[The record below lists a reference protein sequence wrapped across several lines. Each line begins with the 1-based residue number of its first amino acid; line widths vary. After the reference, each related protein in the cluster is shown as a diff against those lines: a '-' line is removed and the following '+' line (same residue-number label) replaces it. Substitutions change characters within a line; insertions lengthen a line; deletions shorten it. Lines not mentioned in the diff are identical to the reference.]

1 MGSSGEDPV
10 GNSSKEISET
20 MRSLVIY
27 KFVRLAPTSFIFILI
42 GAIFA
47 GLLQSLTIFSLLP
60 LTELLGVGSGT
71 GHWFSG
77 KSQLVIEYVG
87 LHYSLSTVLVF
98 MVIVV
103 TLVAVS
109 QFLIRAYSAKVAAR
123 IVRQNR
129 MIVLNGITEAK
140 WRWLSNKSTGEWIHN
155 LVTEAGVVSSG
166 FRTCGDFAA
175 LAGQSLVLLI
185 SAFALDWR
193 LALGGLIGGA
203 IIVAVFHRWMEKARL
218 IGTQGA
224 SLVKSVTRNLAGGL
238 AGLKQLKAM
247 SRQDYLAP
255 LLSEDIKELEKQQ
268 YGLYVVSGLPELL
281 REPLILILLAI
292 GLLVTSPANLIPVE
306 IALPGFILLLKSFKM
321 IGAAQNSFQAIKK
334 VEPYLESYSDKTAQA
349 FEHRETMTGTAPAT
363 FNQSI
368 RLVAVDFA
376 YEKLSILR
384 GAHVTIKKGE
394 LTVVVAPSGIGKTAF
409 LDLIVGLQVP
419 SRGHVMVDDIRLSE
433 LDIYQWRRKLGYVPQ
448 AVHIFGDSVKNN
460 ICLGDNGID
469 DKAIW
474 TALQKAGV
482 EETVASWPNKLETKI
497 GERGTVIS
505 GGQQQRLVIAR
516 TLVKHPELLIMDE
529 PTSALDQKTSCDML
543 ANIKNLTTDGL
554 TTIIASHDQLVID
567 YADRVL
573 EIIDGKV
580 KEV

>member
-1 MGSSGEDPV
+1 
-10 GNSSKEISET
+10 
-20 MRSLVIY
+20 MRGLVLY
-27 KFVRLAPTSFIFILI
+27 KFVRLAPSSFIFILI

-47 GLLQSLTIFSLLP
+47 GLLQSLTIFTLLP
-60 LTELLGVGSGT
+60 LTELLGFGSES
-71 GHWFSG
+71 GHWLSG
-77 KSQLVIEYVG
+77 KSQLVIERVG
-87 LHYSLSTVLVF
+87 LHYSLSTVLIF

-129 MIVLNGITEAK
+129 MTVLNGITEAK
-140 WRWLSNKSTGEWIHN
+140 WRWLSNKSTGEWIHH
-155 LVTEAGVVSSG
+155 LVTEAGTISSG
-166 FRTCGDFAA
+166 YRTCGDFAA
-175 LAGQSLVLLI
+175 LAGQSLILLI

-193 LALGGLIGGA
+193 LALGGLLGGA
-203 IIVAVFHRWMEKARL
+203 TIIAGFHRWMEKARIL
-218 IGTQGA
+218 GTQGA
-224 SLVKSVTRNLAGGL
+224 SLVKSVTHNLAGGL

-247 SRQDYLAP
+247 SRQDYLGP
-255 LLSEDIKELEKQQ
+255 LLSKDIKELEKQN
-268 YGLYVVSGLPELL
+268 YRLYVVSGLPELL

-292 GLLVTSPANLIPVE
+292 GLLVTSPANLIPIE
-306 IALPGFILLLKSFKM
+306 ILLPGFILLLRGFKM

-334 VEPYLESYSDKTAQA
+334 VEPYLQSYLDKTTQA
-349 FEHRETMTGTAPAT
+349 FEHRETMGGTAPAR

-376 YEKLSILR
+376 YDQISILR
-384 GAHVTIKKGE
+384 EANVTIKKGE
-394 LTVVVAPSGIGKTAF
+394 LTLVLAPSGIGKTAF

-419 SRGHVMVDDIRLSE
+419 SKGRVMVDDTPLSE
-433 LDIYQWRRKLGYVPQ
+433 LDIHQWRRKLGYVPQ
-448 AVHIFGDSVKNN
+448 AAHIFSDSVKNN
-460 ICLGDNGID
+460 IRLGDNEID

-474 TALQKAGV
+474 TALQKSGI
-482 EETVASWPNKLETKI
+482 EKTVASWPNKLETKI
-497 GERGTVIS
+497 GELGTLIS

-543 ANIKNLTTDGL
+543 ANIKDLTTDGL
-554 TTIIASHDQLVID
+554 TAIVASHDQLVID

-573 EIIDGKV
+573 EIVDGTV